1 MKETVTTEEW
11 LAELERVSQ
20 TSAEG
25 YLTMR
30 QMSEHTRRRLRW
42 IRDRLGQLKGEG
54 RLAVRDIQETNI
66 AGKPCWVP
74 AYRILPRKAKEAGD
88 E

>member
-1 MKETVTTEEW
+1 MNEAITTEEW

-20 TSAEG
+20 TNAEG
-25 YLTMR
+25 YLTVR
-30 QMSEHTRRRLRW
+30 QMVEHTAHGRNWIQGRLA
-42 IRDRLGQLKGEG
+42 QLKREG
-54 RLAVRDIQETNI
+54 RLAVRDTQETNI

-74 AYRILPRKAKEAGD
+74 AYRILPRKEAG